1 MRAGVRA
8 ARPAAGAR
16 GGVELEHRVVQGRV
30 RRLEEV
36 RRRRPESRT
45 LVELGRRAGRRR
57 GRACSASRFCGPR
70 SLGTPHGSGQGPVT
84 PDPSGSRGSP
94 LSRLRRGSTY
104 RRRQLA
110 RRTARRLCLGRAHPA
125 DRGRARAWRPQSPR
139 VPESAAAGTAGR
151 ATPSPGQRVSRFGR
165 PHCCEVRP
173 NQDHDHAVGL
183 GRRGCPGRCA
193 RSSHRR
199 PNPAPTGTPGAD
211 AATTS
216 RRFSAHSGG
225 TAVVRPTGFEG
236 ATAPPPAIA
245 TSQFV
250 RSPIHAPDVCVM
262 R

>member
-8 ARPAAGAR
+8 ARHAAGAR
-16 GGVELEHRVVQGRV
+16 GGVELEGSRRTGARAPARRSAPAQAGVEDAGGTRPASGTAPRTGLLGLEVLRSAVVRDSPW
-30 RRLEEV
+30 L
-36 RRRRPESRT
+36 RP
-45 LVELGRRAGRRR
+45 
-57 GRACSASRFCGPR
+57 GP
-70 SLGTPHGSGQGPVT
+70 GNAGPVRV
-84 PDPSGSRGSP
+84 RGSP

-110 RRTARRLCLGRAHPA
+110 RRRARRLCLGRAHPA

-193 RSSHRR
+193 GSSHRR